1 MFREKPSAYDRMSD
15 AIGDI
20 GERLSDLESRIVERL
35 NPRPSKAERLRRAVD
50 REMSRLY
57 ASSEPAYSRYLP
69 GFLTGWSLPSADDAR
84 SGYHRA
90 RQTLADGA
98 QEVQEQ
104 ASGLGRYLPS
114 TSSLLPSW
122 GHQTSFRG
130 GRGYQRGKDY
140 LRDNPNVSTALIAG
154 GAILAIGGAIYITK
168 KIADHAEEP
177 DFDVVRKDGDIEIRD
192 YDGLVVAETVKTG
205 YHEKARRRGFESLY
219 DYIASNNRSGKKIAM
234 TVPVLQQLSEGEGRT
249 KGWAIR
255 FIMPKKYTKAS
266 LPTPNSNDV
275 TIHEVP
281 AKRMVAIRFSGNFT
295 ATTASK
301 KLMTLYNYVSDEN
314 LKQKGDPI
322 YAFYDAPWTP
332 GFLKRNEILIEVE
345 R

>member
-1 MFREKPSAYDRMSD
+1 MFREKPSAYDRMTD
-15 AIGDI
+15 AIGNL
-20 GERLSDLESRIVERL
+20 GERLSDLEAQIVERIH
-35 NPRPSKAERLRRAVD
+35 PRPSKAERLRRAVE
-50 REMSRLY
+50 REMNRLY
-57 ASSEPAYSRYLP
+57 SSADPSYSRYLP
-69 GFLTGWSLPSADDAR
+69 SFLTGWSLPSAEDAR
-84 SGYHRA
+84 SGLHQA
-90 RQTLADGA
+90 RRSLSDGVH
-98 QEVQEQ
+98 EVGDQV
-104 ASGLGRYLPS
+104 SGLSRYLPS
-114 TSSLLPSW
+114 TSSFLPSW
-122 GHQTSFRG
+122 GHQASFRS
-130 GRGYQRGKDY
+130 GRGYQRSKDY

-177 DFDVVRKDGDIEIRD
+177 DFDTVRKDGDIEIRD
-192 YDGLVVAETVKTG
+192 YDALVVAETIKTG

-295 ATTASK
+295 ATAASK
-301 KLMTLYNYVSDEN
+301 KLMALYNYISDEN